1 MRNLLLL
8 AVLTLIAGCTKD
20 SQYEKAPESTDH
32 NPEVS
37 IGNDFPQQDSKQ
49 QTPTRPSEIKLG
61 LNDVSILIPYFKHP
75 ALFKTMPSFLDYF
88 PSSHLKALDNTLRSD
103 NETADQNTT
112 LARIGTDQSYF
123 DYRLVSIR
131 FDPCANVLSPMTTP
145 SCEAEIRLVW
155 QRAVKAS
162 DTDYFFDDNVI
173 HTIHAV
179 ASEEFTAI
187 VKQLRVLKGNAKH
200 ETYDLPLLPSPT
212 IEKEGPNSS
221 YLKGLLSLVKAN
233 TKNLIGIAY
242 FANTSKTL
250 GNWPM
255 FRLDR
260 SGESLYETDIPV
272 AHAKIQRMT
281 GRSFLSKPMPLG
293 ITADANALE
302 NPRLHSTL
310 DTDCASCHRAN
321 NETNKGLGQYEN
333 SNFDLTAR
341 FATGSKVSLQMFSYF
356 DQQIKITPRVI
367 NTSAEICDYI
377 NSGKF

>member
-8 AVLTLIAGCTKD
+8 AVLTLAAGCTED
-20 SQYEKAPESTDH
+20 SQYEKAPEADS
-32 NPEVS
+32 PEVS
-37 IGNDFPQQDSKQ
+37 LGNDFPQQDSKE
-49 QTPTRPSEIKLG
+49 QTPIRPSEVKLG

-75 ALFKTMPSFLDYF
+75 ALFSSMPSFLDYF
-88 PSSHLKALDNTLRSD
+88 PSSYLKDMDSTLRAD

-112 LARIGTDQSYF
+112 FARIGTDRSYF

-131 FDPCANVLSPMTTP
+131 FDPCANVLYPMSTP
-145 SCEAEIRLVW
+145 SCEPEIRLVW
-155 QRAVKAS
+155 QRVVKAS

-173 HTIHAV
+173 HTIHSV
-179 ASEEFTAI
+179 TPGEFKTI
-187 VKQLRVLKGNAKH
+187 VGQLRVLKVNAKV
-200 ETYDLPLLPSPT
+200 ETYNLPLLPSPI
-212 IEKEGPNSS
+212 IEKEGPNSV
-221 YLKGLLSLVKAN
+221 YLKGLLALVKSN

-260 SGESLYETDIPV
+260 SGESLYETNIPV
-272 AHAKIQRMT
+272 ANAKIQRMT
-281 GRSFLSKPMPLG
+281 GRSSLSNPTPLG
-293 ITADANALE
+293 KTADANALE

-321 NETNKGLGQYEN
+321 ADANKGLGKYEN

-367 NTSAEICDYI
+367 NTSAEICDFI